1 MRVVPVIQMSDTQTD
16 SDSARDDTE
25 LFTAAQDLVEGLW
38 SGQVLHAAAEVGLF
52 DRLDEE
58 PTAAETLAAT
68 FDLDPDA
75 TYRLLRALAH
85 FGVLSEDDSR
95 RFALTP
101 VGQFFRA
108 DHPRSVRPGLML
120 FHSPEWIRAMTQL
133 PDILREG
140 GPDGFVREYGRGIFD
155 YMSDAPEFARAFDE
169 CMTAMSHRHA
179 EAVLGVL
186 EGDDVS
192 QFDRVCD
199 VGGGQGYLCCR
210 LLAQYPDLHGTVFDR
225 PSVVAE
231 EPDLP
236 AELGVSDRCEYVG
249 GDMFESVPEA
259 DAYVL
264 KWILHDWSD
273 EECVDILATIR
284 EDAPADARLF
294 VVEAVVPGPEQSH
307 FSKQLDVA
315 MLAHMGGRER
325 TRDEYATLLSRA
337 GWTIAEERVP
347 PEGPMRIL
355 EATTD

>member
-68 FDLDPDA
+68 LDLDPDA

-120 FHSPEWIRAMTQL
+120 FHSPEWIRAMTQ
-133 PDILREG
+133 
-140 GPDGFVREYGRGIFD
+140 
-155 YMSDAPEFARAFDE
+155 
-169 CMTAMSHRHA
+169 
-179 EAVLGVL
+179 
-186 EGDDVS
+186 
-192 QFDRVCD
+192 
-199 VGGGQGYLCCR
+199 
-210 LLAQYPDLHGTVFDR
+210 
-225 PSVVAE
+225 

-236 AELGVSDRCEYVG
+236 VELGVSDRCEYVG

-337 GWTIAEERVP
+337 DWTIADERVP

>member
-1 MRVVPVIQMSDTQTD
+1 MSDTQAD
-16 SDSARDDTE
+16 SDSARTDTE
-25 LFTAAQDLVEGLW
+25 LFTAAQELVEGLW
-38 SGQVLHAAAEVGLF
+38 SGQVLHAAVEVGLF

-58 PTAAETLAAT
+58 PTAAETLATAL
-68 FDLDPDA
+68 DLDPDA

-85 FGVLSEDDSR
+85 FGVLTEDDSR

-140 GPDGFVREYGRGIFD
+140 GQDGFVREHGRGIFD
-155 YMSDAPEFARAFDE
+155 YMEDAPEFARAFDE
-169 CMTAMSHRHA
+169 FMTAMSHQHA

-186 EGDDVS
+186 EGYDVS

-210 LLAQYPDLHGTVFDR
+210 LLAQYPALEGTVFDR

-236 AELGVSDRCEYVG
+236 DEFGVGDRCDYVA

-264 KWILHDWSD
+264 KWILHDWTD
-273 EECVDILATIR
+273 EECVDILSTVRAA
-284 EDAPADARLF
+284 APSDARLF
-294 VVEAVVPGPEQSH
+294 VVEAVVPGPAESH
-307 FSKQLDVA
+307 FSKQLDMT
-315 MLAHMGGRER
+315 MLVQMGGRER
-325 TRDEYATLLSRA
+325 TRAEYASLLERA
-337 GWTIAEERVP
+337 GWTIADEWVP